1 VDVTGSVT
9 VSNDGALFFGDTST
23 YISGSGAADR
33 LKFITNG
40 SEAVRIDSSQRVGIG
55 TSSPDHNLTLQANTN
70 PIFEMVQ
77 VAGGPYKHQI
87 AVGGNDL
94 QLRASSGALIMYT
107 GNADGASS
115 TERMRITS
123 GGSVGIGTSS
133 PTGKLHIK
141 ATSDSVN
148 DALRIESSINSHYY
162 TLSSDAGNG
171 SFRIT
176 KSGTE
181 RLRIDSSGIAKF
193 SSANNV
199 GRIMT
204 NGTVTIADDS
214 SITLTNATAG
224 AVIAM
229 IYDTSSGTGAS
240 VFFSYEGSP
249 EIIKQSGSNFTIG
262 DTDNKYCIIKS
273 ANNHTATFKNRIG
286 SSRNFNIF
294 LIGGDVRP

>member
-1 VDVTGSVT
+1 MR
-9 VSNDGALFFGDTST
+9 
-23 YISGSGAADR
+23 IS
-33 LKFITNG
+33 
-40 SEAVRIDSSQRVGIG
+40 
-55 TSSPDHNLTLQANTN
+55 
-70 PIFEMVQ
+70 
-77 VAGGPYKHQI
+77 
-87 AVGGNDL
+87 
-94 QLRASSGALIMYT
+94 
-107 GNADGASS
+107 ASS
-115 TERMRITS
+115 TIFKAPDGGSRYLFGGTGNSDNAELSLYNSSDAQKVRIGAGVDS
-123 GGSVGIGTSS
+123 FFNGGSVGIGTSS